1 MPGLFWLRQGA
12 GDCGSGRCGGE
23 GDGAVSWIWIALASV
38 VSGGL
43 GAMGLGGGGILLLV
57 LVWAG
62 WPQLAA
68 QGINLLMILPVG
80 LLGLYFHRKN
90 GLTDREA
97 ARPLLWGGL
106 PGVGLGVLLGG
117 HLGEDALR
125 TCFGVLILLLAV
137 RELWLGVRAIR
148 RDGWRLKAPVDGEES
163 A

>member
-1 MPGLFWLRQGA
+1 MPGRFWLRQGA

-23 GDGAVSWIWIALASV
+23 GDGAVSWVWIALASV

-43 GAMGLGGGGILLLV
+43 GAMGLGGGILLLV

-137 RELWLGVRAIR
+137 RELWLEVTAIR
-148 RDGWRLKAPVDGEES
+148 RDGWRLKAPADGEES
-163 A
+163 